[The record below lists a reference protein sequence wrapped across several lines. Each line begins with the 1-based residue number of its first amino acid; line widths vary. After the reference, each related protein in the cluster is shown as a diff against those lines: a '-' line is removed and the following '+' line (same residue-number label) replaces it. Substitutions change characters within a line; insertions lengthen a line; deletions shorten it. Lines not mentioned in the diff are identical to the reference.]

1 MHGLMRM
8 RSHLAILVV
17 AVLVP
22 MIVFAGIVLVALGRQ
37 QRAAVEAG
45 AIETARAL
53 TNAVDESLLASV
65 KVLEALATSRTLDA
79 GDLRA
84 FHVEARRAMA
94 TQPGW
99 LNVVL
104 LSLDGQQIVNTSRD
118 FGQPLPRVQD
128 PGSFDSVL
136 RTRRSAVGDIVF
148 GPVLQQFVFGVRV
161 PVIRGDSV
169 VYVLTASVRPQS
181 LLDVL
186 KRQRIPESWVSSVF
200 DRSNLIAA
208 RTRSSEQFVG
218 KQVSPEFVELLA
230 RGEREGWAITHT
242 LEGLPVY
249 TAYARSATT
258 GWGIGLGIPREAVDA
273 PLYRSLGTVIGGG
286 IALVLVALL
295 LATLVGRRITTP
307 MATLSAAAKAFGE
320 GGGMPAASAAG
331 VSEVDD
337 VRRAFAEAAALVEQR
352 AAEAEA
358 SSRAK
363 DEFLAI
369 LSHELRTPLNAVY
382 GWARM
387 LQAGQLDEA
396 AAARA
401 LDVIVRQSNAQVQ
414 LIDDLLDVSR
424 IISGKMRLDVRPVD
438 LKAVVESAID
448 AVRPAADAK
457 AIRLGAALDPRAS
470 SVSGDPDRL
479 QQVVWNLVT
488 NAVKFTPRNG
498 RVDVRLDRTETNVQL
513 VVQDSGR
520 GISPQVLPFI
530 FDRFRQAD
538 SSATRSHAGLGLG
551 LALAKNLVELH
562 GGTVTAHS
570 EGEDKGATFVV
581 MLPLAGTA
589 RGGPR
594 AAPPRAM
601 QASSATADLSELRV
615 LVVDDDIDALEL
627 ATTILVGAGAEVR
640 TCRSAVDGLKT
651 LYDWRPHVLVSDIEM
666 PGEDG
671 YSLIRKVRALSSTDG
686 GRTPAIAL
694 TAYGRS
700 QDRMK
705 ALTAGFNMHVP
716 KPLDPGELTAI
727 VASLASRPS

>member
-1 MHGLMRM
+1 M

-37 QRAAVEAG
+37 QRAAVETG
-45 AIETARAL
+45 AVETARAL

-65 KVLEALATSRTLDA
+65 KVLEALATSRLLDA

-84 FHVEARRAMA
+84 FHTEARRAVA

-99 LNVVL
+99 YNVVL
-104 LSLDGQQIVNTSRD
+104 LSLDGRQVVNTSRD
-118 FGQPLPRVQD
+118 FGQPLPRVVD
-128 PGSFDSVL
+128 PVSFDSVV
-136 RTRRSAVGDIVF
+136 RTRRAVVGDIVF
-148 GPVLQQFVFGVRV
+148 GPVLEEFVFGVRV
-161 PVIRGDSV
+161 PVIRGDTV

-186 KRQRIPESWVSSVF
+186 RRQRIPESWVSSVF
-200 DRSNLIAA
+200 DRSNRIAA

-218 KQVSPEFVELLA
+218 KQVSPEFVEVLG
-230 RGEREGWAITHT
+230 RGAREGWAITHT
-242 LEGLPVY
+242 LEGVPVY
-249 TAYARSATT
+249 TAYARSAMT
-258 GWGIGLGIPREAVDA
+258 GWGIGIGIPRESVDA
-273 PLYRSLGTVIGGG
+273 PLSRSLGTVIGGG

-337 VRRAFAEAAALVEQR
+337 VRRAFAEAAVLVEQR

-387 LQAGQLDEA
+387 LQAGQLDET

-457 AIRLGAALDPRAS
+457 AIRLEAALDPLAS
-470 SVSGDPDRL
+470 AVSGDPDRL

-488 NAVKFTPRNG
+488 NAVKFTPRSG
-498 RVDVRLDRTETNVQL
+498 RVDVRLDRMERNVQL

-520 GISPQVLPFI
+520 GISPEVLPFI

-538 SSATRSHAGLGLG
+538 SSTTRSHAGLGLG

-562 GGTVTAHS
+562 GGTLTAHS
-570 EGEDKGATFVV
+570 GGEDKGATFVV
-581 MLPLAGTA
+581 TLPLAGTA

-594 AAPPRAM
+594 AALPRAT
-601 QASSATADLSELRV
+601 QAPSPTADLSELRV
-615 LVVDDDIDALEL
+615 LVVDDDVDALEL

-671 YSLIRKVRALSSTDG
+671 YSLIRKVRAFSPADG